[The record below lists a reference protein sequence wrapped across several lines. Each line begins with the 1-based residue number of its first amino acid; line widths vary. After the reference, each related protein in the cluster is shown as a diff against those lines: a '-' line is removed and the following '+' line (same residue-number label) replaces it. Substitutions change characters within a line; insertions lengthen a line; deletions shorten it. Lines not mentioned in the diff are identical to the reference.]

1 MAATGDEKEMV
12 SQSTVVRVAK
22 EEKSTEA
29 GTRGM
34 EPKICT
40 GDGGGGE
47 RRRPSAELQ
56 EDGRGK
62 WEKKGRAVANGVE
75 DKTAS

>member
-1 MAATGDEKEMV
+1 MV
-12 SQSTVVRVAK
+12 SRSTTIHVAK

-47 RRRPSAELQ
+47 RRRPSAELR

-62 WEKKGRAVANGVE
+62 LEKKGRAVADGVE
-75 DKTAS
+75 DETAS